1 MDKNIFEI
9 ASRRKFRFP
18 SVIGELTTEQLW
30 DLPLTAS
37 SRAPA
42 TVYRNDLDSVAKA
55 VNAELKSVS
64 DESFVATR
72 PNPRKGELEMMLDV
86 VKHVIAVKIE
96 DAARATAAADRAE
109 KRRKL
114 AEALVNKQDDAIR
127 NLTEDEI
134 RAKLAELD
142 DVA

>member
-1 MDKNIFEI
+1 MDIFET

-18 SVIGELTTEQLW
+18 SVVGELTTEQLW

-37 SRAPA
+37 ARSGSTYRA
-42 TVYRNDLDSVAKA
+42 DLDSVAKA
-55 VNAELKSVS
+55 VNVELKSVS
-64 DESFVATR
+64 DESFVVTR
-72 PNPRKGELEMMLDV
+72 PNPRKGELETMLEV
-86 VKHVIAVKIE
+86 VKHVIAFKIAE
-96 DAARATAAADRAE
+96 RDKANAAADRAE

-114 AEALVNKQDDAIR
+114 AEALANKQDESLR
-127 NLTEDEI
+127 NMSEEEI

>member
-1 MDKNIFEI
+1 MDKNIFEV

-18 SVIGELTTEQLW
+18 SVVGELTTEQLW
-30 DLPLTAS
+30 DLPLTQTTRSAGS
-37 SRAPA
+37 
-42 TVYRNDLDSVAKA
+42 YRHDLDSVAKA

-86 VKHVIAVKIE
+86 VKHVIAVKMD
-96 DAARATAAADRAE
+96 DAARAADAAERAD

-114 AEALVNKQDDAIR
+114 IEALTNKQDDAIK
-127 NLTEDEI
+127 NLSEDEI

-142 DVA
+142 KDAA